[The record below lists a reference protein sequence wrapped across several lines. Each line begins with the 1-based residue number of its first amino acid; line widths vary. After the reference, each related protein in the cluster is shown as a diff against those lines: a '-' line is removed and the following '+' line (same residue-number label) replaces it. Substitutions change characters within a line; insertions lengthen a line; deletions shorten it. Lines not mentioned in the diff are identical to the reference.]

1 MFISPKW
8 AALAAAPFALICL
21 GFAISGFVSLGEITD
36 PEQLADAKG
45 YIWFWTFLA
54 SIAVISGAL
63 AWWLMS
69 TQKNDAEA

>member
-1 MFISPKW
+1 MHISPKL

-21 GFAISGFVSLGEITD
+21 GFALNGFLSLSEITD
-36 PEQLADAKG
+36 PAQLADAKG
-45 YIWFWTFLA
+45 YAWFWMFLA
-54 SIAVISGAL
+54 MIAVISGAV